1 MKILNV
7 GWVTFAIMIAIVVLS
22 IKGGSIGA
30 GLLFITI
37 GYIGSVIGNAL
48 RLYAMPDAYFTDGTL
63 WGNVKA
69 KFFWGHGPQVAGFFL
84 IYIIGL
90 KIISMFSGA

>member
-1 MKILNV
+1 MKFLNV
-7 GWVTFAIMIAIVVLS
+7 GWVTFAMMIAIIVFS
-22 IKGGSIGA
+22 IKGGSFSA
-30 GLLFITI
+30 GLLIVVI
-37 GYIGSVIGNAL
+37 GYVGSVIGNAV

-69 KFFWGHGPQVAGFFL
+69 KFFWGHGPQLAGFFL

-90 KIISMFSGA
+90 KIASMFSGE